1 MQGARDRFVRM
12 EARRPSLVEEFADH
26 RRFEYRLAVDEQQGR
41 LAERRDLQEPLRLA
55 GEIDVTPFEG
65 NGLLGED
72 NGGALDIG
80 TQRMFGARLAAVA
93 ETGRSS
99 FDGSD
104 VRHTSEPVFPRQLSG

>member
-80 TQRMFGARLAAVA
+80 TQRMADEDEVRAHARLPQAAGA
-93 ETGRSS
+93 KRSS
-99 FDGSD
+99 I
-104 VRHTSEPVFPRQLSG
+104 PNA